1 MKQSVRLSISGMS
14 CAGCVS
20 AVEEALAG
28 IEGVESATVNLG
40 ERTAIVDGGDLA
52 VDSLIQAVKQAGY
65 DAAELGGLHD
75 ESEKERYEFAEY
87 RLLWRR
93 ALIAGG
99 VGVILFIGGMA
110 GLLPSIEES
119 RGTWI
124 GISIITLLVLVFVGG
139 HFFKGA
145 MASLKAGR
153 GNMDTLIALGTGTAW
168 VYSTLVVVWPE
179 LVPSLARHAYFDAAV
194 VIIALVSLGSALETK
209 ARGKTS
215 MAIKRLVG
223 LQPDTARVI
232 RNGKEIDIAVADIGL
247 DETIRIRP
255 GDRIPVDGQLID
267 GGSHVDESML
277 TGEPM
282 PVSKG
287 KGSSV
292 YSGTVNV
299 TGSFLMRATHIG
311 RETALARIIDLVR
324 KAQSSK
330 PPIGRLV
337 DKVAAVFV
345 PVVVLIAIAT
355 FIAWSYWGP
364 DPAFSYAIVT
374 AMTVLVIACPCALGL
389 ATPISIMVGIGR
401 AAEMGIL
408 IRNGEALQRAG
419 KITTL
424 LLDKT
429 GTVTIGKPSVVDL
442 LPLDAISSVELLQ
455 KAASLESGSEHP
467 VALAI
472 MTAAAEKNIE
482 PVSHEEFEAIAGKGV
497 QGRVDGRR
505 VMLGNRRLLSE
516 NGIDISAIEQRV
528 SELAGQGKTVIYIA
542 EENALLGVL
551 TISDP
556 VRDDS
561 AEAVRKLHELGL
573 RLVMLSGDS
582 HESANRV
589 ALEVGIENVIAE
601 VLPEQKS
608 THVQRLQQQGEVVA
622 MVGDG
627 INDAPALARAD
638 VGIAIGS
645 GTDVAIES
653 ADIALMHNSLASV
666 ADAIGISRA
675 TVRNIWQNLF
685 GAFVY
690 NSLGIPVAAGVLY
703 PAFGVLLNPMIAAA
717 AMSLS
722 SVTVVTNALRLKR
735 VKIARDIP
743 PG

>member
-1 MKQSVRLSISGMS
+1 MKQNVRLSIGGMS

-20 AVEEALAG
+20 AVEQALTAV
-28 IEGVESATVNLG
+28 EGVEAATVNLG
-40 ERTAIVDGGDLA
+40 ERTAIVEGSDIA
-52 VDSLIQAVKQAGY
+52 VASLIQAVRKAGY
-65 DAAELGGLHD
+65 DAAELGGVDD
-75 ESEKERYEFAEY
+75 ESEKTSHELAEY

-99 VGVILFIGGMA
+99 VGAALFIGGMT

-119 RGTWI
+119 RSTWI
-124 GISIITLLVLVFVGG
+124 GISVITLLVLFFVGG

-145 MASLKAGR
+145 IASLKAGR

-168 VYSTLVVVWPE
+168 VYSTLVVIWPE
-179 LVPSLARHAYFDAAV
+179 LVPSLARHAYFDASV
-194 VIIALVSLGSALETK
+194 VIIALVSLGSALEMK

-215 MAIKRLVG
+215 TAIKRLVG

-232 RNGKEIDIAVADIGL
+232 RNGKEIEIAVADIGL

-255 GDRIPVDGQLID
+255 GDRIPVDGELIE

-282 PVSKG
+282 PVNKKKG
-287 KGSSV
+287 ASV
-292 YSGTVNV
+292 YGGTVNV
-299 TGSFLMRATHIG
+299 TGSFLMRATHVG

-324 KAQSSK
+324 RAQSSK

-345 PVVVLIAIAT
+345 PVVVLIATAA
-355 FIAWSYWGP
+355 FFVWLFLGP
-364 DPAFSYAIVT
+364 EPSFSYAIVT

-429 GTVTIGKPSVVDL
+429 GTVTEGKPSVVDL
-442 LPLDAISSVELLQ
+442 LPVDGVSSKLLLQ

-472 MTAAAEKNIE
+472 LTAALDDEIE
-482 PVSHEEFEAIAGKGV
+482 LLSHDQFEAVAGKGV
-497 QGRVDGRR
+497 TGRVGGKSLI
-505 VMLGNRRLLSE
+505 LGSRRLLTE
-516 NGIDISAIEQRV
+516 KGIETSRIEKQA
-528 SELAGQGKTVIYIA
+528 SSYADAGKTVIYIA

-561 AEAVRKLHELGL
+561 AEAVKKLHELGL

-589 ALEVGIENVIAE
+589 AFDVGIENVIAE

-608 THVQRLQQQGEVVA
+608 RHVQRLQQEGEIVA

-653 ADIALMHNSLASV
+653 ADIALMHNSLTSV

-685 GAFVY
+685 GAFFY

-703 PAFGVLLNPMIAAA
+703 PAFGILLNPMVAAA

-735 VKIARDIP
+735 SSISMAD
-743 PG
+743 

>member
-1 MKQSVRLSISGMS
+1 MAQSIRLSIGGMS

-20 AVEEALAG
+20 AVEQALAG
-28 IEGVESATVNLG
+28 VEGVEAATVNLG
-40 ERTAIVDGGDLA
+40 ERTAIVEGSEIVAESLILA
-52 VDSLIQAVKQAGY
+52 VRKAGY
-65 DAAELGGLHD
+65 DAAELGGLED
-75 ESEKERYEFAEY
+75 EREKASHELTEY
-87 RLLWRR
+87 LVLWRR

-99 VGVILFIGGMA
+99 VGVILFIGGMT

-119 RGTWI
+119 RITWI
-124 GISIITLLVLVFVGG
+124 LISFITLLVLFFVGG

-145 MASLKAGR
+145 IASLKAGR

-168 VYSTLVVVWPE
+168 VYSTLVVFWPE

-194 VIIALVSLGSALETK
+194 VIIALVSLGSALEMK
-209 ARGKTS
+209 ARGKTTT
-215 MAIKRLVG
+215 AIKRLIG

-232 RNGKEIDIAVADIGL
+232 RNGEEIDIAVADIGL

-255 GDRIPVDGQLID
+255 GDRIPVDGELIE
-267 GGSHVDESML
+267 GGSHVDEAML

-282 PVSKG
+282 PVGKEKG
-287 KGSSV
+287 ASV
-292 YSGTVNV
+292 YGGTVNV

-311 RETALARIIDLVR
+311 RDTALARIIDLVR
-324 KAQSSK
+324 RAQSSK

-345 PVVVLIAIAT
+345 PVVVLIAFAA
-355 FIAWSYWGP
+355 FFVWLFLGP
-364 DPAFSYAIVT
+364 EPSFSYAIVT

-429 GTVTIGKPSVVDL
+429 GTVTEGKPSVVDL
-442 LPLDAISSVELLQ
+442 LPVDGVSSKLLLQ

-472 MTAAAEKNIE
+472 LTAASDDEIE
-482 PVSHEEFEAIAGKGV
+482 LLSHDAFEAVAGKGV
-497 QGRVDGRR
+497 TGRIEGKSLLLGSRR
-505 VMLGNRRLLSE
+505 MLTE
-516 NGIDISAIEQRV
+516 NGIETSRIDNQASSFAD
-528 SELAGQGKTVIYIA
+528 AGKTVIYIA
-542 EENALLGVL
+542 EEGALLGLL
-551 TISDP
+551 TISDQ
-556 VRDDS
+556 VREDS
-561 AEAVRKLHELGL
+561 SQAIKRLHALGL

-582 HESANRV
+582 HQSAQRV
-589 ALEVGIENVIAE
+589 AQEVGIEEVIAE

-608 THVQRLQQQGEVVA
+608 SHVERLQQQGDVVA

-627 INDAPALARAD
+627 INDAPALAHAD

-653 ADIALMHNSLASV
+653 ADIALMHNSLMSV

-685 GAFVY
+685 GAFFY

-703 PAFGVLLNPMIAAA
+703 PAFGILLNPMVAAA

-735 VKIARDIP
+735 SSISIAD
-743 PG
+743 

>member
-1 MKQSVRLSISGMS
+1 MKQNVRLSIGGMS

-20 AVEEALAG
+20 AVEQALAG
-28 IEGVESATVNLG
+28 VEGVNAATVNLG
-40 ERTAIVDGGDLA
+40 ERTALVEGSDMA
-52 VDSLIQAVKQAGY
+52 VESLIQAVKKAGY
-65 DAAELGGLHD
+65 DAAELGGLED
-75 ESEKERYEFAEY
+75 ESEKAGHELAEY

-99 VGVILFIGGMA
+99 VGAALFIGGMT

-119 RGTWI
+119 RSTWI
-124 GISIITLLVLVFVGG
+124 GISVITLLILIFVGG

-145 MASLKAGR
+145 ILSLKAGR

-168 VYSTLVVVWPE
+168 IYSTLVVIWPE
-179 LVPSLARHAYFDAAV
+179 LVPSLARHAYFDASV
-194 VIIALVSLGSALETK
+194 VIIALVSLGSALEMK

-215 MAIKRLVG
+215 TAIKRLIG

-232 RNGKEIDIAVADIGL
+232 RNGKEIEIAVADIGL

-255 GDRIPVDGQLID
+255 GDRIPVDGELIE

-282 PVSKG
+282 PVNKKKG
-287 KGSSV
+287 ASV
-292 YSGTVNV
+292 YGGTVNV

-324 KAQSSK
+324 RAQSSK
-330 PPIGRLV
+330 PPIGRLA

-345 PVVVLIAIAT
+345 PVVVLIATAA
-355 FIAWSYWGP
+355 FFVWLFLGP
-364 DPAFSYAIVT
+364 EPSFSYAIVT

-429 GTVTIGKPSVVDL
+429 GTVTEGKPSVVDL
-442 LPLDAISSVELLQ
+442 LPVDGVSSKLLLQ

-472 MTAAAEKNIE
+472 LTAALDDEIE
-482 PVSHEEFEAIAGKGV
+482 LLSHDQFEAVAGKGV
-497 QGRVDGRR
+497 TGRVGGKSLI
-505 VMLGNRRLLSE
+505 LGSRRLLTE
-516 NGIDISAIEQRV
+516 KGIETSRIEKQA
-528 SELAGQGKTVIYIA
+528 SSYADAGKTVIYIA

-561 AEAVRKLHELGL
+561 AEAVKKLHELGL

-589 ALEVGIENVIAE
+589 AFEVGIENVIAE

-608 THVQRLQQQGEVVA
+608 RHVQRLQQEGEIVA

-653 ADIALMHNSLASV
+653 ADIALMHNSLTSV

-685 GAFVY
+685 GAFFY

-703 PAFGVLLNPMIAAA
+703 PAFGILLNPMVAAA

-722 SVTVVTNALRLKR
+722 SVTVVTNALRLKSSS
-735 VKIARDIP
+735 ISMAD
-743 PG
+743 